1 MKKQIL
7 PVLILIIT
15 VLVLTSGAASAQ
27 NTAHI
32 GLESQMHD
40 VQAGDEFTVTVQI
53 VGAESVY
60 GVSFKLSYDPAILEV
75 VPTNNQVVTPAE
87 FFSGGPNFTLKNM
100 ADAGVIE
107 YAMTLTQPADPVS
120 GDGVLGMITFRALA
134 GGTVEIAPIEAN
146 LVAPQFEEV
155 DGLRVARSIQQVAT
169 DFEGMTV
176 QVNGGGNTAV
186 SAPVASASVSVATA
200 SLANRQV
207 SQANQTEAATVTSSP
222 ASDSQSLLTLAG
234 FFLLG
239 GIMLLVVS
247 IGLYSRMRTQLE
259 LAG

>member
-7 PVLILIIT
+7 PVLILIIM
-15 VLVLTSGAASAQ
+15 VMVLTSGAASAQ

-87 FFSGGPNFTLKNM
+87 FFSSGPNFTLKNT

-107 YAMTLTQPADPVS
+107 YALTLTQPADPVS

-134 GGTVEIAPIEAN
+134 GGTVEIAPIEAS

-176 QVNGGGNTAV
+176 QVNGGGNAVV
-186 SAPVASASVSVATA
+186 SAPVSSVSVATA

-207 SQANQTEAATVTSSP
+207 SQANQTEAAVAASSP
-222 ASDSQSLLTLAG
+222 SPDNQSLLTLAG

-239 GIMLLVVS
+239 GILLLVVS
-247 IGLYSRMRTQLE
+247 IGLYSRMRAQLE